1 SLQSRCATD
10 SSKPLQ
16 TSDRQRSPAKMNDV
30 DVSSQIQQMVRFIRQ
45 EAEEKANEI
54 SVSAEEEFNIEK
66 LQLVEAEKKKIRQD
80 YEKKEKQAD
89 VRKKIDYS
97 MQLNASRIKV
107 LQAQDDIVNAMKDQ
121 AAKDLLNV
129 SGDEDA
135 YKQLLKDLIV
145 QCLLRLKEPS
155 VLLRCREED
164 LGLVESILD
173 DAKEEYAGKANV
185 HAPEVAVDTT
195 IFLPPPPTS
204 SDPHALHCSGG
215 VVLASR
221 DGKIVCENTL
231 DARLDVAFRMKLPVK
246 DVDVMGELNATGY
259 RFSFAWSRIIPKGKV
274 SRGVNQGGLDYY
286 HKLIDALLEKNITPF
301 VTLFHWDLPQTLQ
314 DEYEGFLDRQII
326 QDFKDYADL
335 CFKEFGGKVKHW
347 ITINQLYTVPTRG
360 YAIGT
365 DAPGRCSPM
374 VDTKHRCYGGN
385 SSTEPYIV
393 AHNQL
398 LAHATVV
405 DLYRTKYKFQKGKI
419 GPVMITRWFLPYDES
434 DPASIEAAE
443 RMNQFFHG
451 WYMEPLTK
459 GRYPDIMRQIVGSR
473 LPNFTEEEAE
483 LVAGS
488 YDFLGLNYYV
498 TQYAQ
503 PKPNPYPSETHT
515 AMMDAGVK
523 LTYDNSRGEFLG
535 PLFVEDK
542 VNGNS
547 YYYPKGIYYVMD
559 YFKTKYGDPL
569 IYVTENG
576 DTPSSENREQ
586 AIADYKRIDYLCSHL
601 CFLRKVIKEKGVNVR
616 GYFAWALGDN
626 YEFCKG
632 FTVRFGL
639 SYVNWDDLDDRNLKE
654 SGKWYQ
660 RFING
665 TAKNPVKQDFLR
677 SSLSSQS
684 QKKRL
689 ADA

>member
-1 SLQSRCATD
+1 MKILHGLALVFLLAIASCKAYEEITCEQNEPFTCGNTD
-10 SSKPLQ
+10 ILSSKNFGE
-16 TSDRQRSPAKMNDV
+16 DFIFGVA
-30 DVSSQIQQMVRFIRQ
+30 SSAYQIEGGRGRGVNVWDGFSHRYP
-45 EAEEKANEI
+45 EK
-54 SVSAEEEFNIEK
+54 SGS
-66 LQLVEAEKKKIRQD
+66 
-80 YEKKEKQAD
+80 
-89 VRKKIDYS
+89 
-97 MQLNASRIKV
+97 
-107 LQAQDDIVNAMKDQ
+107 
-121 AAKDLLNV
+121 DLLN
-129 SGDEDA
+129 GDTS
-135 YKQLLKDLIV
+135 
-145 QCLLRLKEPS
+145 C
-155 VLLRCREED
+155 
-164 LGLVESILD
+164 ESYTRW
-173 DAKEEYAGKANV
+173 K
-185 HAPEVAVDTT
+185 
-195 IFLPPPPTS
+195 
-204 SDPHALHCSGG
+204 
-215 VVLASR
+215 
-221 DGKIVCENTL
+221 
-231 DARLDVAFRMKLPVK
+231 K
-246 DVDVMGELNATGY
+246 DVEIMGELNATGY
-259 RFSFAWSRIIPKGKV
+259 RFSLAWSRIIPKGKV

-286 HKLIDALLEKNITPF
+286 HQLIDALLEKNITPF

-347 ITINQLYTVPTRG
+347 ITINQLFTVPTRG
-360 YAIGT
+360 YALGT

-374 VDTKHRCYGGN
+374 IDERCYGGN

-398 LAHATVV
+398 LAHAAVV
-405 DLYRTKYKFQKGKI
+405 DLYRTNYKDQQGKI

-434 DPASIEAAE
+434 DPACVEAAE

-451 WYMEPLTK
+451 WHMEPLTK

-473 LPNFTEEEAE
+473 LPNFTEEEAA

-503 PKPNPYPSETHT
+503 PQPNPYPSETHT

-523 LTYDNSRGEFLG
+523 LTYNNSRGEYLG
-535 PLFVEDK
+535 PLFAEDK
-542 VNGNS
+542 IAGNS

-559 YFKTKYGDPL
+559 FFKTNYSNPL
-569 IYVTENG
+569 IYITENG
-576 DTPSSENREQ
+576 ISSPGTENRCE
-586 AIADYKRIDYLCSHL
+586 AIADSKRIDYLCSHL
-601 CFLRKVIKEKGVNVR
+601 CFLRKVIKERGVNVR

-665 TAKNPVKQDFLR
+665 TVKNPAEQDFLR

-689 ADA
+689 AC